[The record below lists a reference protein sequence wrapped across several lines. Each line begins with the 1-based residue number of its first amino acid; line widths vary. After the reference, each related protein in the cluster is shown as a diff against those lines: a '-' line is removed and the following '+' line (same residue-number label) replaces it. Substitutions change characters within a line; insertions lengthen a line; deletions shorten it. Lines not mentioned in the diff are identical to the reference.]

1 MTRMFEKF
9 AKWDLCKIKTKRFIG
24 LSRSLLLTSSTAS
37 MLFRLV
43 ASSPPHQQR
52 LVEQP
57 PLPPPTAKRQQPRPR
72 PPQGQWLSQYAQ
84 SQEPPT
90 NPAAES
96 ALHSFCNTMHF
107 QPISCFTVDTI
118 PRPHWMLL
126 RLYREHMNHTKSFF
140 FFQ

>member
-1 MTRMFEKF
+1 ME
-9 AKWDLCKIKTKRFIG
+9 ALA
-24 LSRSLLLTSSTAS
+24 LSRSVGFITLGPPIKL
-37 MLFRLV
+37 

-96 ALHSFCNTMHF
+96 ALVEMGFALADASEA
-107 QPISCFTVDTI
+107 
-118 PRPHWMLL
+118 
-126 RLYREHMNHTKSFF
+126 LYRSGNDIAAAAALLADRAATTHSRF
-140 FFQ
+140 

>member
-1 MTRMFEKF
+1 M
-9 AKWDLCKIKTKRFIG
+9 
-24 LSRSLLLTSSTAS
+24 LL
-37 MLFRLV
+37 RLV

-57 PLPPPTAKRQQPRPR
+57 PLPPPTAKRQR

-96 ALHSFCNTMHF
+96 ALVEMGFALADASEA
-107 QPISCFTVDTI
+107 
-118 PRPHWMLL
+118 
-126 RLYREHMNHTKSFF
+126 LYRSGNDIAAAAALLADRAATTHSRF
-140 FFQ
+140 